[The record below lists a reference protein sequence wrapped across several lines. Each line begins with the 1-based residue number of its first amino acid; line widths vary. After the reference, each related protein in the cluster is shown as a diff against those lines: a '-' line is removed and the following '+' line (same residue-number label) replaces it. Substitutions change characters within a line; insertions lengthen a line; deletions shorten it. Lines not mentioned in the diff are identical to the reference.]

1 MKRSFWIWLLCAAL
15 GFSAQA
21 APRIGSHEGYT
32 RLVFDLPANTSATG
46 KLSGQTYTV
55 ELGKPLPSEAGQL
68 SAAGLSRYAVQGNR
82 LTLTLSS
89 ALPSG
94 SPPKT
99 QVLPAD
105 NGKPARLVVD
115 VPIGPV
121 SAQEVSAQT
130 ASAVQPAAK
139 ANMAKPSSAK
149 VAPPAPKTVIRPASV
164 RAPLTVVIDPGHG
177 GSFPGMSSRWITEKE
192 VTLDVALRVR
202 KKLQARG
209 IKVIMT
215 RESDI
220 QLGNNLTA
228 DLDARSRL
236 ANNGKVGAFVSIHV
250 NAGNPSAQGIETYYF
265 GAPMAGSSRNTAVF
279 ENGGGS
285 LGQELTRKASNTA
298 QNLLG
303 DLVAQ
308 AKLTFSRDLAAQVQ
322 RSLLSA
328 TGAVNRG
335 VRSDAFYVIKNPTT
349 PAILTE
355 IGFGSSPNEGP
366 KLALAAYRDR
376 IAGAIADAIAAYLH
390 SP

>member
-1 MKRSFWIWLLCAAL
+1 MKRLIWVLLMCAAL

-21 APRIGSHEGYT
+21 TPRVGSHDGYT
-32 RLVFDLPANTSATG
+32 RLVFDLPAVTSATG

-55 ELGKPLPSEAGQL
+55 QLGKPLPSEAGNL
-68 SAAGLSRYAVQGNR
+68 SAAGLSKYAVQGNR
-82 LTLTLSS
+82 LTLTLSG
-89 ALPSG
+89 ALPGG
-94 SPPKT
+94 SQPKT
-99 QVLPAD
+99 QVLPAES
-105 NGKPARLVVD
+105 GKPARLVVD
-115 VPIGPV
+115 VPIGPA
-121 SAQEVSAQT
+121 STQT
-130 ASAVQPAAK
+130 ASAQKASAVKPA
-139 ANMAKPSSAK
+139 AKPSSAQANTAK
-149 VAPPAPKTVIRPASV
+149 ANPPAPKPTIRPVSV

-177 GSFPGMSSRWITEKE
+177 GVYPGMSSRWITEKE

-209 IKVIMT
+209 IQVIMT

-220 QLGNNLTA
+220 QLGSNLTA

>member
-1 MKRSFWIWLLCAAL
+1 MKRFLWIGLLCAAL

-55 ELGKPLPSEAGQL
+55 QLGKPLPSEAGKL
-68 SAAGLSRYAVQGNR
+68 SAAGLSKYAVQGNR
-82 LTLTLSS
+82 LTLTLIG
-89 ALPSG
+89 ALPG
-94 SPPKT
+94 SSQPKT
-99 QVLPAD
+99 QVLPAED
-105 NGKPARLVVD
+105 GKPARLVVD
-115 VPIGPV
+115 VPLQRV
-121 SAQEVSAQT
+121 SAT
-130 ASAVQPAAK
+130 KTIAVKPTPAKTNAVK
-139 ANMAKPSSAK
+139 AN
-149 VAPPAPKTVIRPASV
+149 PPAPKPTIRPASV
-164 RAPLTVVIDPGHG
+164 RAPLTVVLDPGHG
-177 GSFPGMSSRWITEKE
+177 GTYPGMSSRWVTEKE

-202 KKLQARG
+202 KKLEARG

-215 RESDI
+215 RASDT
-220 QLGNNLTA
+220 QLNLDWAT
-228 DLDARSRL
+228 DLDARSRI
-236 ANNGKVGAFVSIHV
+236 ANNGKVGAFISIHV

-265 GAPMAGSSRNTAVF
+265 GAPLSGQSRSLAVS

-308 AKLTFSRDLAAQVQ
+308 AKLTFSRELAAQVQ
-322 RSLLSA
+322 RSLISA

-366 KLALAAYRDR
+366 KLALPAYRDR
-376 IAGAIADAIAAYLH
+376 IARAIADAIAAYLH
-390 SP
+390 AP